1 MVGQR
6 TWGGDVVGTRRFL
19 LAALA
24 VALTACTPAPQLVD
38 SPVSSPAQRPV
49 DTGEVVVGV
58 GTLAGGYNPHKIAD
72 QSAIT
77 TALSNL
83 LLPSVFRPG
92 ADGTARLDTTVMRSA
107 DVTSY
112 APYTV
117 TYEIRAD
124 ASWSDAAP
132 VAAEDFVYLWEQ
144 VTGAA
149 GTIDAAGYR
158 LIDDINAREAGKVV
172 EVVFG
177 QPYPGWRTLFSGL
190 LPAHLLKDAPGGW
203 TGALQ
208 SNFPATAGPFA
219 IKTLDTDRGEVV
231 LERNDRYWE
240 DPATLDRIILRRSE
254 QSGLVDALDAGHDQL
269 LLTTTDAVGT
279 EALAALGL
287 TAQTVARPSVTTL
300 AVRPDRVVDLRVRQA
315 VLALLDREQLITVG
329 TGNGPAATL
338 PADAQV
344 LAPASPGYEPTAPT
358 TQPDP
363 ERAAQ
368 LLTEA
373 GYAKIA
379 GTWTRAGQPLTL
391 TIAAA
396 EERDP
401 SLRIATEVAN
411 QLTATGISTEVV
423 TPPGLELVDQLYTT
437 TQDSFDLAILSRPA
451 GGDQATVLATDYG
464 CVMDGSEPPVPVP
477 ANPFGICEPGMQP
490 TMDAALTGALSTADA
505 LSSIEPALWQAAVS
519 MPLFQEAETL
529 VVRPEMVGV
538 SVGPPAAGPFANAA
552 RWQRSPG

>member
-1 MVGQR
+1 M
-6 TWGGDVVGTRRFL
+6 GTRRTLL
-19 LAALA
+19 LAAVA
-24 VALTACTPAPQLVD
+24 AALTACTPAPQLVD

-58 GTLAGGYNPHKIAD
+58 ATLAGGYNPHKIAD

-83 LLPSVFRPG
+83 LLPSVFRSA
-92 ADGTARLDTTVMRSA
+92 ADGTARLDTTVMMSA

-112 APYTV
+112 DPYTV
-117 TYEIRAD
+117 TYEIRGD
-124 ASWSDAAP
+124 ASWADAAP

-144 VTGAA
+144 VTSNP

-158 LIDDINAREAGKVV
+158 LINDINAREAGKVV
-172 EVVFG
+172 EVVFE

-203 TGALQ
+203 AGALQ

-254 QSGLVDALDAGHDQL
+254 QEGLVDALDAGHDQL
-269 LLTTTDAVGT
+269 LLTPTDAVGT
-279 EALAALGL
+279 ESLAALGL

-300 AVRPDRVVDLRVRQA
+300 AVRPDRVVDLRVRRA
-315 VLALLDREQLITVG
+315 VLALLDRAQLIAVG
-329 TGNGPAATL
+329 TGNGPAAAL

-344 LAPASPGYEPTAPT
+344 LAPTSPGYEPTAPT
-358 TQPDP
+358 TEPDP
-363 ERAAQ
+363 DLAAQ

-373 GYAKIA
+373 GYTKLA
-379 GTWTRAGQPLTL
+379 GAWTRAGQPLTL

-396 EERDP
+396 EEREP
-401 SLRIATEVAN
+401 GLRIATEVAE
-411 QLTATGISTEVV
+411 QLTATGISTEVI
-423 TPPGLELVDQLYTT
+423 TPPGLELVDQLYAATPPEEGA
-437 TQDSFDLAILSRPA
+437 FDLAIFPRPA

-464 CVMDGSEPPVPVP
+464 CVMDGSEPPAPVP

-529 VVRPEMVGV
+529 VVRPEMIGV
-538 SVGPPAAGPFANAA
+538 SVGPPTAGPFADAA
-552 RWQRSPG
+552 RWQRSLG

>member
-1 MVGQR
+1 M
-6 TWGGDVVGTRRFL
+6 
-19 LAALA
+19 AA
-24 VALTACTPAPQLVD
+24 ALTACTPAPQLVD
-38 SPVSSPAQRPV
+38 SPVSSPVQRPV

-58 GTLAGGYNPHKIAD
+58 ATLAGGYNPHKIAD

-83 LLPSVFRPG
+83 LLPSVFRPA
-92 ADGTARLDTTVMRSA
+92 ADGTARLDTNVMRSA

-112 APYTV
+112 DPYTV
-117 TYEIRAD
+117 TYEIRGD

-132 VAAEDFVYLWEQ
+132 VAAEDFVYLAEQ
-144 VTGAA
+144 VTANP
-149 GTIDAAGYR
+149 GTLDAAGYR
-158 LIDDINAREAGKVV
+158 LISDINAREAGKVV
-172 EVVFG
+172 EVVFE

-203 TGALQ
+203 SGALQ

-254 QSGLVDALDAGHDQL
+254 QEGLVDALDAGHDQL
-269 LLTTTDAVGT
+269 LMTTTDAVGT
-279 EALAALGL
+279 ESLADLGL
-287 TAQTVARPSVTTL
+287 TVQTVARPSVTTL
-300 AVRPDRVVDLRVRQA
+300 AVRPDRVVDLRVRKA
-315 VLALLDREQLITVG
+315 VLALLDRAQLIAVG
-329 TGNGPAATL
+329 TGNGPASTL

-344 LAPASPGYEPTAPT
+344 LAPTSPGYAPTAPT

-363 ERAAQ
+363 ELAAQ

-373 GYAKIA
+373 GYTKIA
-379 GTWTRAGQPLTL
+379 GAWTRAGQPLTL

-396 EERDP
+396 EEREP
-401 SLRIATEVAN
+401 AQRIATEVAE
-411 QLTATGISTEVV
+411 QLTVTGISTEMI
-423 TPPGLELVDQLYTT
+423 TPPALALVDQLYAATPPEEGA
-437 TQDSFDLAILSRPA
+437 FDLAVFPRPA

-464 CVMDGSEPPVPVP
+464 CVLDGSEPPAPVP

-505 LSSIEPALWQAAVS
+505 LSSVEPALWQAAVA
-519 MPLFQEAETL
+519 MPLYQEAETL
-529 VVRPEMVGV
+529 VVRPEMAGV
-538 SVGPPAAGPFANAA
+538 SVGPPTAGPFADAA
-552 RWQRSPG
+552 RWQRSGG

>member
-1 MVGQR
+1 M
-6 TWGGDVVGTRRFL
+6 GTRRNL
-19 LAALA
+19 LLVAMAA
-24 VALTACTPAPQLVD
+24 ALTACTPAPQLVD
-38 SPVSSPAQRPV
+38 SPVSSPVQRPV

-58 GTLAGGYNPHKIAD
+58 ATLAGGYNPHKIAD
-72 QSAIT
+72 QSPIT

-83 LLPSVFRPG
+83 LLPSVFRPA
-92 ADGTARLDTTVMRSA
+92 ADGTARLDTNVMRSA

-112 APYTV
+112 EPYTV
-117 TYEIRAD
+117 TYEIRGD

-132 VAAEDFVYLWEQ
+132 VAAEDFVYLAEQ
-144 VTGAA
+144 VTANP
-149 GTIDAAGYR
+149 GTLDAAGYR
-158 LIDDINAREAGKVV
+158 LISDINAREAGKVV
-172 EVVFG
+172 EVVFE

-203 TGALQ
+203 SGALQ
-208 SNFPATAGPFA
+208 TNFPATAGPFA

-240 DPATLDRIILRRSE
+240 DPAALDRIILRRSE
-254 QSGLVDALDAGHDQL
+254 QEGLVDALDAGHDQL

-279 EALAALGL
+279 ESLAALGL
-287 TAQTVARPSVTTL
+287 KAQTVARPSVTTL
-300 AVRPDRVVDLRVRQA
+300 AVRPDRVVDLRVRKA
-315 VLALLDREQLITVG
+315 VLALLDRAQLIAVG
-329 TGNGPAATL
+329 TGNGPASAL

-344 LAPASPGYEPTAPT
+344 LAPTSAGYAPTAPN

-363 ERAAQ
+363 ELAAQ

-373 GYAKIA
+373 GYTKIA
-379 GTWTRAGQPLTL
+379 GAWMRAGQPLTL

-396 EERDP
+396 EEREP
-401 SLRIATEVAN
+401 AQRIATEVAE
-411 QLTATGISTEVV
+411 QLTVTGISTEMI
-423 TPPGLELVDQLYTT
+423 TPPALELVDQLYAATPPEEGA
-437 TQDSFDLAILSRPA
+437 FDLAVFPRPA

-464 CVMDGSEPPVPVP
+464 CVLDGSEPPAPVP

-505 LSSIEPALWQAAVS
+505 LSSVEPALWQAAVS
-519 MPLFQEAETL
+519 MPLYQEAETL

-538 SVGPPAAGPFANAA
+538 SVGPPTAGPFADAA
-552 RWQRSPG
+552 RWQRSGG

>member
-1 MVGQR
+1 MR
-6 TWGGDVVGTRRFL
+6 TRRNL
-19 LAALA
+19 LLVA
-24 VALTACTPAPQLVD
+24 VAAVLTACTPAPQLVD
-38 SPVSSPAQRPV
+38 SPVSSPVQRPV

-58 GTLAGGYNPHKIAD
+58 ATLAGGYNPHKIAD

-83 LLPSVFRPG
+83 LLPSVFRAE

-112 APYTV
+112 DPYTV
-117 TYEIRAD
+117 TYEIRGD

-132 VAAEDFVYLWEQ
+132 VAAEDFVYLWAQ
-144 VTGAA
+144 VTANP
-149 GTIDAAGYR
+149 GTLDAAGYR

-172 EVVFG
+172 EVVFA

-203 TGALQ
+203 SGALQ

-254 QSGLVDALDAGHDQL
+254 QQGLVDALDAGHDQL
-269 LLTTTDAVGT
+269 LLTPTDAVGT
-279 EALAALGL
+279 ESLAALGL

-300 AVRPDRVVDLRVRQA
+300 AVRPDRVVDQRVRRA
-315 VLALLDREQLITVG
+315 VLALLDRTQLIAVG

-344 LAPASPGYEPTAPT
+344 LAPTSPGYAPTAPT

-363 ERAAQ
+363 ELAAQ

-373 GYAKIA
+373 GYTKIA
-379 GTWTRAGQPLTL
+379 GAWTRAGQPLTL

-396 EERDP
+396 EEREP
-401 SLRIATEVAN
+401 AQRIATEVAG
-411 QLTATGISTEVV
+411 QLTATGISTEVLS
-423 TPPGLELVDQLYTT
+423 PPGLDLVDQLYATT
-437 TQDSFDLAILSRPA
+437 PPEEGAFDLAVFPRPA

-464 CVMDGSEPPVPVP
+464 CVMDGSEPPAPVP

-490 TMDAALTGALSTADA
+490 TMDAALTGALSAADA
-505 LSSIEPALWQAAVS
+505 LSSIEPALWQAAVA

-529 VVRPEMVGV
+529 VVRPEVLGV
-538 SVGPPAAGPFANAA
+538 SVGPPAAGPFADAA
-552 RWQRSPG
+552 GWQRSPG

>member
-1 MVGQR
+1 
-6 TWGGDVVGTRRFL
+6 VVGARRNL
-19 LAALA
+19 LFAA
-24 VALTACTPAPQLVD
+24 VALVLTACTPAPQLVD
-38 SPVSSPAQRPV
+38 SPVSSPVQRPV
-49 DTGEVVVGV
+49 DTGEAVVGV
-58 GTLAGGYNPHKIAD
+58 ATLAGGYNPHKIAD

-83 LLPSVFRPG
+83 LLPSVFRPA
-92 ADGTARLDTTVMRSA
+92 ADGTARLDTTVMLSA

-112 APYTV
+112 DPYTV
-117 TYEIRAD
+117 TYEIRGD

-144 VTGAA
+144 VTNNP
-149 GTIDAAGYR
+149 GTLDAAGYR
-158 LIDDINAREAGKVV
+158 LINDINAREAGKVV

-203 TGALQ
+203 SGALQ

-219 IKTLDTDRGEVV
+219 VKTLDTDRGEVV

-254 QSGLVDALDAGHDQL
+254 QEGLVDALDAGHDQL

-279 EALAALGL
+279 ESLAALGL

-300 AVRPDRVVDLRVRQA
+300 AVRPDRVVDLRVRRA
-315 VLALLDREQLITVG
+315 VLALLDRAQLIAVG

-344 LAPASPGYEPTAPT
+344 LAPTSPGYGPTAPT
-358 TQPDP
+358 TEPDP
-363 ERAAQ
+363 ELAAQ

-373 GYAKIA
+373 GYSKIA
-379 GTWTRAGQPLTL
+379 GAWTRAGQPLAL

-396 EERDP
+396 EEREAAQ
-401 SLRIATEVAN
+401 RIATEVAD
-411 QLTATGISTEVV
+411 QLTATGISTEVI
-423 TPPGLELVDQLYTT
+423 TPPALDLVDQLYTT
-437 TQDSFDLAILSRPA
+437 TAPEEGAFDLAVFPRPA

-464 CVMDGSEPPVPVP
+464 CVMDGSEPPAPVP

-490 TMDAALTGALSTADA
+490 TMDAALTGALSTAEA

-519 MPLFQEAETL
+519 MPLYQEAETL
-529 VVRPEMVGV
+529 VVRPEMAGV
-538 SVGPPAAGPFANAA
+538 SVGPPSAGPFADAA